1 MAFENVRHVVISSV
15 LKLERFNLECDLF
28 ENNVLD
34 LRFTCVFRHLNSL
47 HEEVGLRRE
56 DL

>member
-1 MAFENVRHVVISSV
+1 MISSV
-15 LKLERFNLECDLF
+15 LKLERLNLECDLF